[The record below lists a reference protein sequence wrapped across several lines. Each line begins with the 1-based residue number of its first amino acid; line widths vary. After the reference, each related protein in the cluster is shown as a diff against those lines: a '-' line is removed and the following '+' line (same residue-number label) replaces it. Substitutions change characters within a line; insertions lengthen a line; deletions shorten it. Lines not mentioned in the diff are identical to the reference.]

1 MKASSKFVSAASA
14 AVISMGVVLPAS
26 IVVDLAGTGIAQA
39 AVVRS
44 IQVRGN
50 RRVDAETIR
59 SYIDIKPGR
68 SFSGADID
76 DAVKRLFGTGLFSD
90 VQINQVG
97 GVLIVDV
104 AEYAVVNRVLFQGN
118 KKIKDPVLS
127 SRVQLQPRGTFSND
141 MLEAD
146 ADTIRESYRRI
157 GRSDAIVT
165 TQVIEL
171 GDNRVNVVFEVQE
184 GGRTKITTIDFIGNN
199 AFSDSRLREVLSTKK
214 SNFLSFLFRNDIYD
228 EDRLRA
234 DEEALRR
241 HYYNRGYADFQVIS
255 SSANLDDVTNEYMVT
270 FTVDEGERYTFGP
283 IAVESSLGGVDT
295 DSMSSLLESREGKT
309 YSAEKV
315 EKTIIALSERV
326 ANDGFAFAQVT
337 PRGDRDFANRTIAV
351 TYFIDQGA
359 RAYVQRIEI
368 RGNTRTRDFVIRRE
382 FDLSEG
388 DAFNQV
394 MIQKAK
400 KRLEDLDFFDSVE
413 ISTAPGDQPDQV
425 VLVVDV
431 KEKNTGEFSIGA
443 GYSTGGADPGPS
455 VEASISERNFLGRG
469 QYIKVAAG
477 GGKNSRTYSL
487 SFTEPYFLGR
497 RIAAGFDL
505 YKLKQTYTSYYNDT
519 IGGSVRVGL
528 PISEALSS
536 QLAYNLTQDKYTVTG
551 ALATIAPAVI
561 ADIGVGSWIKS
572 SVSATLTYNT
582 IDNMKKPRDGFF
594 VTVTGEFAG
603 VGGNAKYFK
612 TTGKALYYHTLNE
625 EMDLVGLIGVSG
637 GHVQPTTSTGV
648 RTFDLFQ
655 SNERMIRGFAYGGIG
670 PYDVVG
676 TTITHLGGTT
686 YIAANAELEFPLP
699 AIPESFGLRGAV
711 FADAATLFG
720 LPANISGASAAT
732 TGMGMAWRAS
742 VGASLIWQS
751 PFGPLRVD
759 YGIPVLK
766 QAGDKVQNFN
776 FGISGR
782 F

>member
-26 IVVDLAGTGIAQA
+26 IVVDLAGRGSAQA
-39 AVVRS
+39 AVVGA
-44 IQVRGN
+44 IQAGGVGG
-50 RRVDAETIR
+50 VDAETIR

-127 SRVQLQPRGTFSND
+127 SRVQLQPRGTFSNE

-157 GRSDAIVT
+157 GRSDAIIT

-171 GDNRVNVVFEVQE
+171 GDNRVNVVFEIQE
-184 GGRTKITTIDFIGNN
+184 GGRTKITNIDFVGNN
-199 AFSDSRLREVLSTKK
+199 AFSDGRLREVLSTKK

-241 HYYNRGYADFQVIS
+241 FYYNRGYADFQVIS
-255 SSANLDDVTNEYMVT
+255 SSANLDDATNEYTVS

-283 IAVESSLGGVDT
+283 IAVESSLGGVDA
-295 DSMSSLLESREGKT
+295 DSMGSLLESREGKT

-326 ANDGFAFAQVT
+326 AEDGFAFAQVT

-351 TYFIDQGA
+351 TYFVDQGP

-382 FDLSEG
+382 FDISEG

-400 KRLEDLDFFDSVE
+400 KRLEDLDFFESVE

-469 QYIKVAAG
+469 QYIKIAAG
-477 GGKNSRTYSL
+477 GGKNSRSYSL

-505 YKLKQTYTSYYNDT
+505 YKQKQTYTNYTNDT
-519 IGGSVRVGL
+519 NGGSVRVGL
-528 PISEALSS
+528 PISDALST

-551 ALATIAPAVI
+551 AGAIAPAVA

-582 IDNMKKPRDGFF
+582 IDNMKKPRDGFYISA
-594 VTVTGEFAG
+594 TGEFAG
-603 VGGNAKYFK
+603 LGGNARYFK
-612 TTGKALYYHTLNE
+612 ATGKALYYQTLNE
-625 EMDLVGLIGVSG
+625 EMDLVGLVGVSG
-637 GHVQPTTSTGV
+637 GHVQATTGTGV

-759 YGIPVLK
+759 YGVPVLT
-766 QAGDKVQNFN
+766 QPGDKIQNFN